1 MGLIEQHH
9 AEGRQAPGR
18 EEGLDARRGTSLTV
32 EDERQ
37 RTAREQWCSTT
48 LESIGDGV
56 IATDPGERIT
66 FMNAVA
72 EHLTGWSRDEA
83 RGRSLADVLRL
94 VDGAGAPIPCP
105 VTRAMAERKV
115 EKLPRNTSLVARSGA
130 KLRVGDSTTPILDA
144 QDVLL
149 GGVVIFRDLTESVR
163 MEERVTQSEC
173 LAAIG
178 TMSAGMA
185 HEINNPLTYVMGNI
199 ALSLEQLTPTLA
211 ALCDLPV
218 PAADQGRLSG
228 ALAGLREVQQMLE
241 EAAAGAERVRRIVH
255 DLKKFTR
262 VDATT
267 HALVDLHGVLETAA
281 KMTANACR
289 HRARVRVEYGPTPRV
304 MADGGQLTQV
314 FTNLLSNAAEA
325 IADGDADH
333 HEIRIVTRTDEG
345 GRAVVEI
352 HDTGSGIPRE
362 VIARVF
368 DPFFSTKTP
377 RSGMGLGLAICR
389 NLLNRFGGEI
399 RAESVP
405 GSGSTFRVTLPAACP
420 EATAASASSDEA
432 TVGRRGRVLIVDDEP
447 AVARSVARVL
457 GAEHDVTIVLDG
469 RSAIARLAG
478 GETYDVIFCDLMMP
492 NITGAELHGAVE
504 RTNPEQARRFVFMTG
519 GAFSE
524 AARAFLATT
533 SNVHIEKPL
542 SIKALRSI
550 ARDYT
555 RAATCAALPLH

>member
-199 ALSLEQLTPTLA
+199 ALSLEQLTPPSRRSATSQCQRPIRA
-211 ALCDLPV
+211 A
-218 PAADQGRLSG
+218 S
-228 ALAGLREVQQMLE
+228 
-241 EAAAGAERVRRIVH
+241 
-255 DLKKFTR
+255 
-262 VDATT
+262 
-267 HALVDLHGVLETAA
+267 
-281 KMTANACR
+281 
-289 HRARVRVEYGPTPRV
+289 RARWRGCGRCSRCSRRRPR
-304 MADGGQLTQV
+304 A
-314 FTNLLSNAAEA
+314 
-325 IADGDADH
+325 
-333 HEIRIVTRTDEG
+333 
-345 GRAVVEI
+345 
-352 HDTGSGIPRE
+352 P
-362 VIARVF
+362 
-368 DPFFSTKTP
+368 
-377 RSGMGLGLAICR
+377 
-389 NLLNRFGGEI
+389 
-399 RAESVP
+399 
-405 GSGSTFRVTLPAACP
+405 SGSDG
-420 EATAASASSDEA
+420 SS
-432 TVGRRGRVLIVDDEP
+432 
-447 AVARSVARVL
+447 
-457 GAEHDVTIVLDG
+457 
-469 RSAIARLAG
+469 
-478 GETYDVIFCDLMMP
+478 
-492 NITGAELHGAVE
+492 
-504 RTNPEQARRFVFMTG
+504 
-519 GAFSE
+519 
-524 AARAFLATT
+524 TT
-533 SNVHIEKPL
+533 
-542 SIKALRSI
+542 
-550 ARDYT
+550 
-555 RAATCAALPLH
+555 